1 MAAVVLRL
9 KRMGAKKRPFYRIV
23 AMDKSKKRDG
33 RVIDEIGLYDP
44 KKKDDNISIKK
55 DRVEYWLSKG
65 ATPSLTVK
73 SIIKKLGV

>member
-9 KRMGAKKRPFYRIV
+9 KRLGAKKKPFYRIV

-33 RVIDEIGLYDP
+33 RVIEELGLYDP

-55 DRVEYWLSKG
+55 ERVDYWLSKG
-65 ATPSLTVK
+65 ATPSMTVK
-73 SIIKKLGV
+73 SIIKKLSV